1 MNKITM
7 HPNDALREAQAIINT
22 MQFLTCEIPQDRT
35 ITLQAGY
42 LNDTLYRICQ
52 LLDIVD
58 VATIT
63 PPPPKNA
70 DSPKNTAQ
78 GFWAVF
84 F

>member
-1 MNKITM
+1 MMKSLETKM
-7 HPNDALREAQAIINT
+7 HPNDALREVQAIINT

-58 VATIT
+58 VVTIT
-63 PPPPKNA
+63 PPPPPKTLI
-70 DSPKNTAQ
+70 DKNTA
-78 GFWAVF
+78 
-84 F
+84 